1 MTANTHE
8 KILEVRGLTKTYG
21 GVKKKGA
28 KQPTPTLDVLK
39 GIDIDIY
46 RGDVVCLIGPSGCGK
61 STFLR
66 CLNRLEIPTSGSIKF
81 EGVEVDDA
89 HIDAVR
95 QKMGMVFQHFN
106 LFPHLTV
113 KKNLELAPSLLKLK
127 DKEAISR
134 RADELLARVGL
145 ADKAN
150 VYPKSLSGGQQQRI
164 AIARALAMDPDVILC
179 HHLYLLTAI
188 VRELFPDKK
197 VYGVS
202 HGSDLRQIRK
212 TEQNREYIL
221 QRIPALDGIFAL
233 HEEQKEMICGIY
245 GEHIREK
252 VRVIGT
258 GYNSD
263 VFRQEMGASQGEEKE
278 LRLIFAGKISE
289 KKGVKSLIRSLD
301 YLKDSGLIISL
312 ELAGGAGDEG
322 EYQEIRELA
331 EKCPFAVAFA
341 GKITQQELAKK
352 MNQSDVFVL
361 PSFYEGLPLVII
373 EALACGTYVIC
384 TDLPGIRNWIDQNL
398 PDNGVV
404 FVEPPKRVNED
415 EPVEE
420 ELPVFEKKL
429 AGAIEGIA
437 KYPGSKPEKEH
448 LEQISWDGLCAHLMQ
463 IFEQ

>member
-1 MTANTHE
+1 M
-8 KILEVRGLTKTYG
+8 KILSVTAQKPDSTGSGIYLTELVRGF
-21 GVKKKGA
+21 KKKGITQSVIA
-28 KQPTPTLDVLK
+28 GVTKADQVCLPEGISFYPVYFESEQLPYPITGMSDEMPYPSTRYSDLTEEMTETFRKAFGEVLK
-39 GIDIDIY
+39 
-46 RGDVVCLIGPSGCGK
+46 K
-61 STFLR
+61 A
-66 CLNRLEIPTSGSIKF
+66 
-81 EGVEVDDA
+81 VE
-89 HIDAVR
+89 
-95 QKMGMVFQHFN
+95 
-106 LFPHLTV
+106 
-113 KKNLELAPSLLKLK
+113 EL
-127 DKEAISR
+127 
-134 RADELLARVGL
+134 
-145 ADKAN
+145 
-150 VYPKSLSGGQQQRI
+150 
-164 AIARALAMDPDVILC
+164 DPDVILC

-263 VFRQEMGASQGEEKE
+263 VFRQEMGASQREEKE

-312 ELAGGAGDEG
+312 ELAGGAGDED

-331 EKCPFAVAFA
+331 EKCPFAVTFA

-437 KYPGSKPEKEH
+437 KYPGSKPEKEQ
-448 LEQISWDGLCAHLMQ
+448 LEQISWDGLCVHLMQ
-463 IFEQ
+463 IFEQQSVYRKTL

>member
-1 MTANTHE
+1 M
-8 KILEVRGLTKTYG
+8 KILSVTAQKPDSTGSGIYLTELVRGF
-21 GVKKKGA
+21 KKKAIIQSVIAGVTKA
-28 KQPTPTLDVLK
+28 DQVCLPEGVNFYPVYFESEQLPYPITGMSDEMPYPSTRYSDLTEEMTETFRKAFGEVLK
-39 GIDIDIY
+39 
-46 RGDVVCLIGPSGCGK
+46 K
-61 STFLR
+61 A
-66 CLNRLEIPTSGSIKF
+66 
-81 EGVEVDDA
+81 VE
-89 HIDAVR
+89 
-95 QKMGMVFQHFN
+95 
-106 LFPHLTV
+106 
-113 KKNLELAPSLLKLK
+113 EL
-127 DKEAISR
+127 
-134 RADELLARVGL
+134 
-145 ADKAN
+145 
-150 VYPKSLSGGQQQRI
+150 
-164 AIARALAMDPDVILC
+164 DPDVILC

-245 GEHIREK
+245 GEQIREK

-263 VFRQEMGASQGEEKE
+263 VFRQNIFRQETGDSQGGEKE

-301 YLKDSGLIISL
+301 YLKDSGLVISL

-331 EKCPFAVAFA
+331 EKCPFAVTFA

-352 MNQSDVFVL
+352 MNRSDVFVL

-384 TDLPGIRNWIDQNL
+384 TDLPGIRSWIDQNL

-404 FVEPPKRVNED
+404 FVKPPRRVNED

-437 KYPGSKPEKEH
+437 KAPGSKPEKEY
-448 LEQISWDGLCAHLMQ
+448 LEQISWDGLCARLMQ
-463 IFEQ
+463 VFEQ

>member
-1 MTANTHE
+1 
-8 KILEVRGLTKTYG
+8 
-21 GVKKKGA
+21 
-28 KQPTPTLDVLK
+28 
-39 GIDIDIY
+39 
-46 RGDVVCLIGPSGCGK
+46 
-61 STFLR
+61 
-66 CLNRLEIPTSGSIKF
+66 
-81 EGVEVDDA
+81 
-89 HIDAVR
+89 
-95 QKMGMVFQHFN
+95 
-106 LFPHLTV
+106 
-113 KKNLELAPSLLKLK
+113 
-127 DKEAISR
+127 
-134 RADELLARVGL
+134 
-145 ADKAN
+145 
-150 VYPKSLSGGQQQRI
+150 
-164 AIARALAMDPDVILC
+164 
-179 HHLYLLTAI
+179 
-188 VRELFPDKK
+188 
-197 VYGVS
+197 
-202 HGSDLRQIRK
+202 
-212 TEQNREYIL
+212 
-221 QRIPALDGIFAL
+221 
-233 HEEQKEMICGIY
+233 MICGIY

-312 ELAGGAGDEG
+312 ELAGGAGDED

-331 EKCPFAVAFA
+331 EKCPFAVTFA

-384 TDLPGIRNWIDQNL
+384 TDLPGIRNWINQNL

-437 KYPGSKPEKEH
+437 KYPGLKPEKEH
-448 LEQISWDGLCAHLMQ
+448 LEQISWDGLCVHLMK
-463 IFEQ
+463 IFEQQSVYRKTL

>member
-1 MTANTHE
+1 
-8 KILEVRGLTKTYG
+8 
-21 GVKKKGA
+21 
-28 KQPTPTLDVLK
+28 
-39 GIDIDIY
+39 
-46 RGDVVCLIGPSGCGK
+46 
-61 STFLR
+61 
-66 CLNRLEIPTSGSIKF
+66 
-81 EGVEVDDA
+81 
-89 HIDAVR
+89 
-95 QKMGMVFQHFN
+95 
-106 LFPHLTV
+106 
-113 KKNLELAPSLLKLK
+113 
-127 DKEAISR
+127 
-134 RADELLARVGL
+134 
-145 ADKAN
+145 
-150 VYPKSLSGGQQQRI
+150 
-164 AIARALAMDPDVILC
+164 
-179 HHLYLLTAI
+179 
-188 VRELFPDKK
+188 
-197 VYGVS
+197 
-202 HGSDLRQIRK
+202 
-212 TEQNREYIL
+212 
-221 QRIPALDGIFAL
+221 
-233 HEEQKEMICGIY
+233 MICGIY

-263 VFRQEMGASQGEEKE
+263 VFRQEMGTSQGEEKE

-289 KKGVKSLIRSLD
+289 KKTQKQKKS
-301 YLKDSGLIISL
+301 
-312 ELAGGAGDEG
+312 AGDEG

-331 EKCPFAVAFA
+331 EKCPFAVTFA

-398 PDNGVV
+398 PDNGVG

-448 LEQISWDGLCAHLMQ
+448 LEQISWDGLCVHLMQ
-463 IFEQ
+463 IFEQQSVYRKNL

>member
-1 MTANTHE
+1 M
-8 KILEVRGLTKTYG
+8 KILSVTAQKPDSTGSGVYLTELVRGFE
-21 GVKKKGA
+21 KKGITQA
-28 KQPTPTLDVLK
+28 VIAGVTKADQVSLPEGVSFYPVYFESEQLSYPITGMSDEMPYPSTRYSDLTEEMTEAFRKAFSEVLK
-39 GIDIDIY
+39 KA
-46 RGDVVCLIGPSGCGK
+46 VEE
-61 STFLR
+61 
-66 CLNRLEIPTSGSIKF
+66 LE
-81 EGVEVDDA
+81 
-89 HIDAVR
+89 
-95 QKMGMVFQHFN
+95 
-106 LFPHLTV
+106 
-113 KKNLELAPSLLKLK
+113 
-127 DKEAISR
+127 
-134 RADELLARVGL
+134 
-145 ADKAN
+145 
-150 VYPKSLSGGQQQRI
+150 
-164 AIARALAMDPDVILC
+164 PDVILC

-233 HEEQKEMICGIY
+233 HEEQKEMICEIY

-263 VFRQEMGASQGEEKE
+263 VFRQNIFRQGTGASQREVKE

-301 YLKDSGLIISL
+301 YLKDSGLAISL
-312 ELAGGAGDEG
+312 ELAGGAGDER

-331 EKCPFAVAFA
+331 GKCPFAVTFA

-373 EALACGTYVIC
+373 EALACGAYVIC
-384 TDLPGIRNWIDQNL
+384 TDLPGIKNWIDQNL

-404 FVEPPKRVNED
+404 FVEPPRRVNED

-429 AGAIEGIA
+429 ARAIEGIA
-437 KYPGSKPEKEH
+437 KDPGSKPEKEH
-448 LEQISWDGLCAHLMQ
+448 LEQISWDGLCARLMQ
-463 IFEQ
+463 VFEQ

>member
-1 MTANTHE
+1 MSDEMPYPSTRYSDLTEEMTETFRNAFGE
-8 KILEVRGLTKTYG
+8 
-21 GVKKKGA
+21 
-28 KQPTPTLDVLK
+28 VLK
-39 GIDIDIY
+39 
-46 RGDVVCLIGPSGCGK
+46 K
-61 STFLR
+61 A
-66 CLNRLEIPTSGSIKF
+66 
-81 EGVEVDDA
+81 VE
-89 HIDAVR
+89 
-95 QKMGMVFQHFN
+95 
-106 LFPHLTV
+106 
-113 KKNLELAPSLLKLK
+113 EL
-127 DKEAISR
+127 
-134 RADELLARVGL
+134 
-145 ADKAN
+145 
-150 VYPKSLSGGQQQRI
+150 
-164 AIARALAMDPDVILC
+164 DPDVILC

-263 VFRQEMGASQGEEKE
+263 VFRQEMGTSQGEEKE

-331 EKCPFAVAFA
+331 EKCPFAVTFA

-448 LEQISWDGLCAHLMQ
+448 LEQISWDGLCVHLMQ

>member
-1 MTANTHE
+1 
-8 KILEVRGLTKTYG
+8 
-21 GVKKKGA
+21 
-28 KQPTPTLDVLK
+28 
-39 GIDIDIY
+39 
-46 RGDVVCLIGPSGCGK
+46 
-61 STFLR
+61 
-66 CLNRLEIPTSGSIKF
+66 
-81 EGVEVDDA
+81 
-89 HIDAVR
+89 
-95 QKMGMVFQHFN
+95 
-106 LFPHLTV
+106 
-113 KKNLELAPSLLKLK
+113 
-127 DKEAISR
+127 
-134 RADELLARVGL
+134 
-145 ADKAN
+145 
-150 VYPKSLSGGQQQRI
+150 
-164 AIARALAMDPDVILC
+164 
-179 HHLYLLTAI
+179 
-188 VRELFPDKK
+188 
-197 VYGVS
+197 
-202 HGSDLRQIRK
+202 
-212 TEQNREYIL
+212 
-221 QRIPALDGIFAL
+221 
-233 HEEQKEMICGIY
+233 MICGIY

>member
-1 MTANTHE
+1 MYGMDQFENE
-8 KILEVRGLTKTYG
+8 LKELRIVLSDVQKQQFEEYYKLLVEWNEVM
-21 GVKKKGA
+21 
-28 KQPTPTLDVLK
+28 
-39 GIDIDIY
+39 
-46 RGDVVCLIGPSGCGK
+46 
-61 STFLR
+61 
-66 CLNRLEIPTSGSIKF
+66 N
-81 EGVEVDDA
+81 
-89 HIDAVR
+89 
-95 QKMGMVFQHFN
+95 
-106 LFPHLTV
+106 
-113 KKNLELAPSLLKLK
+113 
-127 DKEAISR
+127 
-134 RADELLARVGL
+134 
-145 ADKAN
+145 
-150 VYPKSLSGGQQQRI
+150 
-164 AIARALAMDPDVILC
+164 
-179 HHLYLLTAI
+179 LTAI
-188 VRELFPDKK
+188 TDYKDVMKK
-197 VYGVS
+197 HFFDSLTVVCAYPEILTEAVS
-202 HGSDLRQIRK
+202 VID
-212 TEQNREYIL
+212 
-221 QRIPALDGIFAL
+221 
-233 HEEQKEMICGIY
+233 
-245 GEHIREK
+245 
-252 VRVIGT
+252 IGT

-331 EKCPFAVAFA
+331 EKCPFAVTFA

-448 LEQISWDGLCAHLMQ
+448 LEQISWDGLCVHLMK
-463 IFEQ
+463 IFEQQSVYRKTL

>member
-1 MTANTHE
+1 M
-8 KILEVRGLTKTYG
+8 KILSVTAQKPDSTGSGIYLTELVRGF
-21 GVKKKGA
+21 KKKGITQSVIA
-28 KQPTPTLDVLK
+28 GVTKADQVCLPEGVSFYPVYFEDLTEEMTETFRNAFGEVLK
-39 GIDIDIY
+39 
-46 RGDVVCLIGPSGCGK
+46 K
-61 STFLR
+61 A
-66 CLNRLEIPTSGSIKF
+66 
-81 EGVEVDDA
+81 VE
-89 HIDAVR
+89 
-95 QKMGMVFQHFN
+95 
-106 LFPHLTV
+106 
-113 KKNLELAPSLLKLK
+113 EL
-127 DKEAISR
+127 
-134 RADELLARVGL
+134 
-145 ADKAN
+145 
-150 VYPKSLSGGQQQRI
+150 
-164 AIARALAMDPDVILC
+164 DPDVILC

-331 EKCPFAVAFA
+331 EKCPFAVTFA

-437 KYPGSKPEKEH
+437 KYPGSQPEKEH
-448 LEQISWDGLCAHLMQ
+448 LEQISWDGLCVHLMQ
-463 IFEQ
+463 IFEQQSVYRKNL